1 MIAAA
6 RANDVRLGVAYYR
19 HFYPLVARMKAILD
33 SGEIGRP
40 VVCQS
45 SAFEWFDIPPEHRRA
60 WFLRLAESGGGPM
73 FDFGCHRIEVLL
85 HLFGR
90 PASVRAVISNAAFR
104 DRDVE
109 DTAVAAIR
117 FDQGTCATVT
127 VTHASRES
135 RDAFDVFA
143 TEGAL
148 HVAQLNGGD
157 LAVTTGRGTRLESHP
172 PAANLHQPLIQDF
185 VDAVRFGRDPAV
197 TGETGRAVAVVEEQ
211 IYRQDGHAARR

>member
-1 MIAAA
+1 
-6 RANDVRLGVAYYR
+6 
-19 HFYPLVARMKAILD
+19 
-33 SGEIGRP
+33 
-40 VVCQS
+40 
-45 SAFEWFDIPPEHRRA
+45 
-60 WFLRLAESGGGPM
+60 M

-85 HLFGR
+85 HLFGG

-117 FDQGTCATVT
+117 FDQGTCATVA

-148 HVAQLNGGD
+148 HVARLNGGD
-157 LAVTTGRGTRLESHP
+157 LAVTTGSGTRRESHP
-172 PAANLHQPLIQDF
+172 PAANLHQPLVQDF
-185 VDAVRFGRDPAV
+185 VDAVLGGRAPAV
-197 TGETGRAVAVVEEQ
+197 TGEIGRAVALVEAQ
-211 IYRQDGHAARR
+211 IYGGDVDAATC